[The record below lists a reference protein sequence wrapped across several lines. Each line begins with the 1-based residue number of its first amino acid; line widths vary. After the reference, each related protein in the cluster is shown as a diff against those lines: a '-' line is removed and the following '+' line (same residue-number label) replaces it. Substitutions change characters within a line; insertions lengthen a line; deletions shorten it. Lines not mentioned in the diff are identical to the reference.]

1 MYYLYGDFYMFN
13 ELTEV
18 DIKKM
23 KEELEYRDV
32 ELRKELI
39 QNLKEAREYGD
50 LSENAEYHIAKRE
63 KNRNESRIRYL
74 KRMIATAKII
84 TTDSNPDVV
93 GVFDKVLV
101 YFPADDEE
109 EEYVISTTLRR
120 NPNENIISKESPLG
134 KAVMGKRVGDK
145 CRVYVSDSV
154 SYDIILKRIIKGVD
168 DDSLPI
174 TKY

>member
-1 MYYLYGDFYMFN
+1 MFN

-32 ELRKELI
+32 TLRAELI
-39 QNLKEAREYGD
+39 KNLKDAREYGD

-74 KRMIATAKII
+74 KNMINTAKIVSLN
-84 TTDSNPDVV
+84 TDASIVSL
-93 GVFDKVLV
+93 FDKVTLLIEE
-101 YFPADDEE
+101 DNEE
-109 EEYVISTTLRR
+109 ETYTLSTTLRR
-120 NPNENIISKESPLG
+120 NPNENIISTESPLG
-134 KAVMGKRVGDK
+134 KAIKGKKVGD
-145 CRVYVSDSV
+145 RVEVKISPTS
-154 SYDIILKRIIKGVD
+154 SYFVVIKNIVKGKD

>member
-1 MYYLYGDFYMFN
+1 MFN

-23 KEELEYRDV
+23 KEELEWRDV
-32 ELRKELI
+32 TLRAELI

-74 KRMIATAKII
+74 KRMIDTAKII
-84 TTDSNPDVV
+84 TTDADPNKV
-93 GVFDKVLV
+93 GVFDRVTI
-101 YFPADDEE
+101 YFVEDDEE
-109 EEYVISTTLRR
+109 VDYVISTTLRR

-134 KAVMGKRVGDK
+134 KAVMGKKVGDK
-145 CRVYVSDSV
+145 LVVRVSDSV
-154 SYDIILKRIIKGVD
+154 SYQIEIRKIVKGED
-168 DDSLPI
+168 DESLPI

>member
-1 MYYLYGDFYMFN
+1 MFN

-23 KEELEYRDV
+23 QEEIDYRDTTLRA
-32 ELRKELI
+32 ELV
-39 QNLKEAREYGD
+39 QNLKDAREFGD

-74 KRMIATAKII
+74 RNMIRTAKII
-84 TTDSNPDVV
+84 TTDPNKDEI
-93 GVFDKVLV
+93 GVFDKVGV
-101 YFPADDEE
+101 YFEEDDETV
-109 EEYVISTTLRR
+109 EYTISTTLRR
-120 NPNENIISKESPLG
+120 NPDANIISKESPLG
-134 KAVMGKRVGDK
+134 SVLMGKKVGD
-145 CRVYVSDSV
+145 RLWVSVTETSG
-154 SYDIILKRIIKGVD
+154 YYIQIKYIKKGTD

>member
-1 MYYLYGDFYMFN
+1 MFN

-32 ELRKELI
+32 TLRAELI

-63 KNRNESRIRYL
+63 KGRNESRIRYL

-93 GVFDKVLV
+93 GVFDKVRLLFV
-101 YFPADDEE
+101 GEDEE
-109 EEYVISTTLRR
+109 EEYMISTTLRR
-120 NPNENIISKESPLG
+120 NPNANIISKESPLG
-134 KAVMGKRVGDK
+134 KALMGKRVGDK
-145 CRVYVSDSV
+145 VKVFVNDDV
-154 SYDIILKRIIKGVD
+154 SYEVEILKITKGVD
-168 DDSLPI
+168 DESLPI

>member
-1 MYYLYGDFYMFN
+1 MFN

-23 KEELEYRDV
+23 KEEIAYRAN
-32 ELRKELI
+32 ELRPKLSDDV
-39 QNLKEAREYGD
+39 KEARSLGD

-93 GVFDKVLV
+93 GVFDKVLI
-101 YFPADDEE
+101 YFPEEQEE

-134 KAVMGKRVGDK
+134 KAVMGKRVGDR

-154 SYDIILKRIIKGVD
+154 SYDIEIMKITKGED
-168 DDSLPI
+168 DESLPI

>member
-1 MYYLYGDFYMFN
+1 MFN

-23 KEELEYRDV
+23 KEELEYRDTTLRA
-32 ELRKELI
+32 ELV

-63 KNRNESRIRYL
+63 KGRNESRIRYL

-84 TTDSNPDVV
+84 TTDANPDRV
-93 GVFDKVLV
+93 GVFDKVLI
-101 YFPADDEE
+101 YFVEDDEE
-109 EEYVISTTLRR
+109 VEYTISTTLRR

-134 KAVMGKRVGDK
+134 KAVMGKRVGDQLT
-145 CRVYVSDSV
+145 VYVSDSV
-154 SYDIILKRIIKGVD
+154 SYKIIIKQITKGVD
-168 DDSLPI
+168 DESLPI
-174 TKY
+174 TKF

>member
-1 MYYLYGDFYMFN
+1 MFN

-93 GVFDKVLV
+93 GVFDKVV
-101 YFPADDEE
+101 VNFVEDNEE

-134 KAVMGKRVGDK
+134 KAVMGKRVGDRCK
-145 CRVYVSDSV
+145 VYVSDTV
-154 SYDIILKRIIKGVD
+154 SYDIVIKKITKGVD
-168 DDSLPI
+168 DESLPI